1 MVEVVVPTPQPLAMA
16 GMDANLTD
24 SSGRIDSFARGKF
37 VCSFPFLSW
46 LPVRFFV
53 SNSFLGFQ
61 FVPWTDM
68 FDQAAVDEE
77 ASSPSRNGEELAAAA
92 GQLEPPPPPSD
103 QPVEAAEAPQPL
115 PNDELEASGD
125 APGSSQP
132 PAPWSE
138 AENNERMFT
147 DEEFLAY
154 QSNLGGGLPG
164 SVLLLDVRGF
174 LDFGVLRIWFLG
186 SCRRHEGPGRGC
198 DRLVAVGEGTCK
210 PWR

>member
-1 MVEVVVPTPQPLAMA
+1 
-16 GMDANLTD
+16 
-24 SSGRIDSFARGKF
+24 
-37 VCSFPFLSW
+37 
-46 LPVRFFV
+46 
-53 SNSFLGFQ
+53 
-61 FVPWTDM
+61 M

-115 PNDELEASGD
+115 PNDELEASG
-125 APGSSQP
+125 
-132 PAPWSE
+132 E
-138 AENNERMFT
+138 AENNETWLTAEM
-147 DEEFLAY
+147 LQA
-154 QSNLGGGLPG
+154 NLGGGLPG